1 MEPLYMTPLYLIACS
16 AAKLDHAAPA
26 AQLYTGQ
33 AFRLAMAAAARAGAD
48 VLILSGLYGAISPD
62 AIIEPYNCALSKLNK
77 RGRLTWEITTAG
89 ELMQHRGRTIVV
101 LAGKH
106 YAAALAGFP
115 NVSLPL
121 RGQGIGQQLA
131 TLKGLN
137 HA

>member
-1 MEPLYMTPLYLIACS
+1 MKPLYLIACS

-48 VLILSGLYGAISPD
+48 VLILSGLYGPISPD

-77 RGRLTWEITTAG
+77 RGRLIWEITTRG
-89 ELMQHRGRTIVV
+89 ELMQQHLGRHIVV

-106 YAAALAGFP
+106 YAAALDGFP
-115 NVSLPL
+115 NVSYPL
-121 RGQGIGQQLA
+121 RGQGIGQQLQ

>member
-1 MEPLYMTPLYLIACS
+1 MQPLYLTPLYLIACS

-33 AFRLAMAAAARAGAD
+33 AFKLAMAAAARAGAD
-48 VLILSGLYGAISPD
+48 VLILSAMHGAVDPAD
-62 AIIEPYNCALSKLNK
+62 QLAPYDRALSKMTK
-77 RGRLTWEITTAG
+77 RERTGWTMWVANQ
-89 ELMQHRGRTIVV
+89 LMQHRGRTIVV

>member
-1 MEPLYMTPLYLIACS
+1 MQPLYLIACS

-33 AFRLAMAAAARAGAD
+33 AFKLAMAAAGRAGAD
-48 VLILSGLYGAISPD
+48 VLILSGLYGVVSPLST
-62 AIIEPYNCALSKLNK
+62 IEPYNRALSKLNK
-77 RGRLTWEITTAG
+77 RERLIWEITTRAK
-89 ELMQHRGRTIVV
+89 LMHHRGRPIVV

-106 YAAALAGFP
+106 YAQALAGFP
-115 NVSLPL
+115 NVSYPL
-121 RGQGIGQQLA
+121 RGQGIGQQLQ

>member
-1 MEPLYMTPLYLIACS
+1 MKPLYLIACS
-16 AAKLDHAAPA
+16 AAKLDRAAPA

-33 AFRLAMAAAARAGAD
+33 AFRLAMAAAARADAD
-48 VLILSGLYGAISPD
+48 VFILSAMHGAVEPD
-62 AIIEPYNCALSKLNK
+62 QTLTPYDRALSKMTK
-77 RGRLTWEITTAG
+77 RERRIWAQRVAYQLIHQYGRP
-89 ELMQHRGRTIVV
+89 IVV

-106 YAAALAGFP
+106 YAQALAGFP

-121 RGQGIGQQLA
+121 RGQGIGHQLQ

>member
-1 MEPLYMTPLYLIACS
+1 MQPLYLTPLYLIACS

-48 VLILSGLYGAISPD
+48 VLILSAMHGAV
-62 AIIEPYNCALSKLNK
+62 EPTDILAPYDRALSKMSRQL
-77 RGRLTWEITTAG
+77 RTDWAQRAAMQLLPHYGR
-89 ELMQHRGRTIVV
+89 RIVV

-106 YAAALAGFP
+106 YAQALAGFP

>member
-1 MEPLYMTPLYLIACS
+1 MQPLYLIACS

-33 AFRLAMAAAARAGAD
+33 AFKLAMAAAARADAD
-48 VLILSGLYGAISPD
+48 VLILSGLYGVISPD
-62 AIIEPYNCALSKLNK
+62 AIIEPYNCALS
-77 RGRLTWEITTAG
+77 RLD
-89 ELMQHRGRTIVV
+89 RSGRTTWAQGAALQLLPHYGRAIVA

-106 YAAALAGFP
+106 YAQALAGFP
-115 NVSLPL
+115 NVSYPL
-121 RGQGIGQQLA
+121 RGQGIGQQLQ

>member
-1 MEPLYMTPLYLIACS
+1 MKPLYLVACS

-33 AFRLAMAAAARAGAD
+33 AFRLAMAAAARVNAD
-48 VLILSGLYGAISPD
+48 VLILSAQHHV
-62 AIIEPYNCALSKLNK
+62 IEPDQTLAPYNRALYKMSKRERNGWTLWVAYQ
-77 RGRLTWEITTAG
+77 L
-89 ELMQHRGRTIVV
+89 LPHYGRTIVA

-106 YAAALAGFP
+106 YAQALAGFP
-115 NVSLPL
+115 NVSYPL
-121 RGQGIGQQLA
+121 RGQGIGHQLQ

>member
-1 MEPLYMTPLYLIACS
+1 MLPLYLIACS

-26 AQLYTGQ
+26 SQLYTGQ

-48 VLILSGLYGAISPD
+48 VLILSAMHGAV
-62 AIIEPYNCALSKLNK
+62 EPTDLLTPYDRALSKMTK
-77 RGRLTWEITTAG
+77 RERNSWAQHTAYK
-89 ELMQHRGRTIVV
+89 LLPHYGRTIVA

-106 YAAALAGFP
+106 YAQALAGFP
-115 NVSLPL
+115 NVSYPL
-121 RGQGIGQQLA
+121 RGQGIGQQLQ

>member
-1 MEPLYMTPLYLIACS
+1 MKPLYLIACS

-33 AFRLAMAAAARAGAD
+33 AFRLAMAAAARADAD
-48 VLILSGLYGAISPD
+48 VLILSGLYGPISPD

-77 RGRLTWEITTAG
+77 RGRLIWEITTRG
-89 ELMQHRGRTIVV
+89 ELMRQHLDRHIVV

-106 YAAALAGFP
+106 YAAALDGFP
-115 NVSLPL
+115 NVSYPL
-121 RGQGIGQQLA
+121 RGQGIGQQLQ

-137 HA
+137 NA